1 MKIFWYGHSRYRI
14 ETGSSAILIDPFRNG
29 DPTCTFPRL
38 DPNADKFVA
47 EMTGGDVAMPRVGQ
61 ATTV

>member
-14 ETGSSAILIDPFRNG
+14 ETGSSAIHIDPFSERRSHVHLPG
-29 DPTCTFPRL
+29 L

-47 EMTGGDVAMPRVGQ
+47 EMKGGDVAVPRVGQ
-61 ATTV
+61 AITD